1 MPPFHVTEAAAAAAD
16 AVDAVVDIA
25 VVDTAAPVDAEVAA
39 GTIHHHL
46 VDSPSLHYRYYCHC
60 Y

>member
-1 MPPFHVTEAAAAAAD
+1 MTEAAAAAAD
-16 AVDAVVDIA
+16 AVVDIAVVDIA

-46 VDSPSLHYRYYCHC
+46 VDSPSLHYRYYCYC